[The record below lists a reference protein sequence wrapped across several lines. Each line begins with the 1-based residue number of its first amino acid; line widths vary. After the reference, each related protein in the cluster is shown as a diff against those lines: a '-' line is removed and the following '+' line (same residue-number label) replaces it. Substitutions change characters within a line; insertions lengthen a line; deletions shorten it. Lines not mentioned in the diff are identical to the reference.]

1 MHCLSVLSNCMED
14 TSALDEIRNSG
25 GLEKLVTTVTEPNA
39 SVLVQATTAKALGRA
54 ARNGL

>member
-1 MHCLSVLSNCMED
+1 MED